1 MNLVDVSRRVWFL
14 IEACD
19 SISCLDKWFVVNRD
33 SIDCRDQDRDWFT
46 ERCTSLSLSLRLNIF
61 SRSRVFVFSRVF
73 IDAWLIF
80 SCFNLLICSICR
92 TIQCS
97 LHFKV
102 MSRWSLSS
110 FNILMI
116 SFKWSIAHWR
126 SCSSI
131 LMFYEIATF
140 WDSAETSKERR
151 ETRLFAV
158 LLSRQVIQSS
168 TDSKLHVMMRNWR

>member
-1 MNLVDVSRRVWFL
+1 MNLIDVSRQVWFS
-14 IEACD
+14 IEACNL
-19 SISCLDKWFVVNRD
+19 ISYWDRWFIIDRD
-33 SIDCRDQDRDWFT
+33 SVDCRDWDWSAEHCF
-46 ERCTSLSLSLRLNIF
+46 SLSFNIV
-61 SRSRVFVFSRVF
+61 SHSRVLVSSRVF
-73 IDAWLIF
+73 IVVRLIS
-80 SCFNLLICSICR
+80 SCFSLWVCSTCR

-102 MSRWSLSS
+102 MFRWFLSS

-140 WDSAETSKERR
+140 WDSAEALKERR
-151 ETRLFAV
+151 KTRLFAM
-158 LLSRQVIQSS
+158 LLSRRIIQDS
-168 TDSKLHVMMRNWR
+168 TDSKLHVIMRN

>member
-1 MNLVDVSRRVWFL
+1 MNLVNVSHRVWFS

-19 SISCLDKWFVVNRD
+19 SISCWDRWFVVDRD
-33 SIDCRDQDRDWFT
+33 SIDCWDRNWSAEHCF
-46 ERCTSLSLSLRLNIF
+46 SLSFNIVF
-61 SRSRVFVFSRVF
+61 CSRVLVSFRVF
-73 IDAWLIF
+73 IVVQLIF
-80 SCFNLLICSICR
+80 SCFSLWVCSTCR
-92 TIQCS
+92 MIQCL

-102 MSRWSLSS
+102 MFRWSLNS

-116 SFKWSIAHWR
+116 LFNWSRAHWR

-151 ETRLFAV
+151 KTRLFAM
-158 LLSRQVIQSS
+158 LLSRWVVRNL
-168 TDSKLHVMMRNWR
+168 TDSKSYVMMRDWR

>member
-19 SISCLDKWFVVNRD
+19 SISCWDRWFIVNRD
-33 SIDCRDQDRDWFT
+33 SVDCWDRDCF
-46 ERCTSLSLSLRLNIF
+46 SLSFNIF
-61 SRSRVFVFSRVF
+61 SRSRVLVSSRMF
-73 IDAWLIF
+73 IDARLIS
-80 SCFNLLICSICR
+80 SCFNLWVCSICR

-102 MSRWSLSS
+102 MFRWSFNS

-131 LMFYEIATF
+131 LMFHEIATF

-151 ETRLFAV
+151 KTRLFAM
-158 LLSRQVIQSS
+158 LLSKWVIQNS
-168 TDSKLHVMMRNWR
+168 TDSKSCVMMRDWR